1 MSYALL
7 KKVVDAVKNEQIFDQ
22 HIITREREGV
32 WYCGIPHDSNMS
44 FRVVSAPGAIII
56 YGDLGELIFL
66 PNARNALWW
75 AYKTKWDPESPY
87 YPLTKIS
94 PQLRDKVFVVEEID
108 AHIEERLKDSYEAE
122 DKEEEQRWLRIKEKW
137 DDFAD
142 RDNLTNAEQY
152 WYQLCCEENEDDPI
166 DGMNWTSRVLW
177 IYQAMCWFMSHVDH
191 RDERF
196 KGELLAE

>member
-7 KKVVDAVKNEQIFDQ
+7 KKVVDAVRKEQIFDQ
-22 HIITREREGV
+22 HVITREREGV
-32 WYCGIPHDSNMS
+32 WHCGIPHDSNMS
-44 FRVVSAPGAIII
+44 FRVVSTPGAIII

-66 PNARNALWW
+66 PNTRNALWW
-75 AYKTKWDPESPY
+75 AYKTKWDPENPY

-94 PQLRDKVFVVEEID
+94 PQLRDKIFVVEEID

-122 DKEEEQRWLRIKEKW
+122 DKDEEYRWLRIREKW
-137 DDFAD
+137 DDFPD
-142 RDNLTNAEQY
+142 RDNQTYAEQY
-152 WYQLCCEENEDDPI
+152 WYQLCNEENEDDPI

-177 IYQAMCWFMSHVDH
+177 IYQAMCWFMSHVDP

-196 KGELLAE
+196 RAELLAE